1 MGTIATM
8 ALLKPGAAKI
18 VAPSATSTNSSAV
31 ASSVSLRVPA
41 QAKNVRTPMRMKRNY
56 MHVYMVTKDRINP
69 GILVIDGCHP
79 NHLGHAAIYAKPL
92 MALTASYFL

>member
-1 MGTIATM
+1 
-8 ALLKPGAAKI
+8 
-18 VAPSATSTNSSAV
+18 
-31 ASSVSLRVPA
+31 
-41 QAKNVRTPMRMKRNY
+41 
-56 MHVYMVTKDRINP
+56 MHVYMVTKDRNNP